1 MHYWHRAAQL
11 ARFLIGKTSFLEIPL
26 SIFQVET
33 INVDSLRWRLFN
45 LICACPLFDFI
56 FKLLG
61 LISLDLIAVPV
72 IAFVSDDF
80 LIDMLVFILEF
91 EFPFAVFRSKS

>member
-1 MHYWHRAAQL
+1 MLPIVHTDIAKGRNL
-11 ARFLIGKTSFLEIPL
+11 RLLP
-26 SIFQVET
+26 QV
-33 INVDSLRWRLFN
+33 
-45 LICACPLFDFI
+45 DFI